1 MWLFGRYE
9 FLAKSF
15 YSKVIYTKNFFPWT
29 MKFIKISCLNKSST
43 WSVYKQQY
51 CVSFMCF
58 SISPG
63 RMLFC
68 LYNCCY
74 VWTRWWRFS
83 SVMKIS
89 SYFRHRYCLLWLYFF
104 SCILRLFLSDLHLRV
119 AVPLRTLWCVFR
131 SLLCASITSLSQD
144 VYMKDVYYIYLIWDI
159 KYISYVSD
167 TYDVKKKVTL
177 TFK

>member
-9 FLAKSF
+9 FLARSF

-29 MKFIKISCLNKSST
+29 MKFIKKSCLNKSST
-43 WSVYKQQY
+43 WSVYKQQS

-83 SVMKIS
+83 SVMKTS

-104 SCILRLFLSDLHLRV
+104 SCILSLFLSDLHLRV
-119 AVPLRTLWCVFR
+119 AVPLRTLVCFQI
-131 SLLCASITSLSQD
+131 SALCFHHQPQSRRIHERCIL
-144 VYMKDVYYIYLIWDI
+144 
-159 KYISYVSD
+159 YISYMRHKIYIIYIRHIRCEEESNFD
-167 TYDVKKKVTL
+167 
-177 TFK
+177 F